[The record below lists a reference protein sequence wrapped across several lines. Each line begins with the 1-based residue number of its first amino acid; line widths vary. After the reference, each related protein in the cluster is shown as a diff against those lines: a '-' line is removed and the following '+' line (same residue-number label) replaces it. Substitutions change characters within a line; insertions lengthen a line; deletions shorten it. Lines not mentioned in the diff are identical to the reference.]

1 MKRTEYVNIDVIFI
15 GRNKVTQW
23 GKYEF
28 IALLILTSRLAF
40 KVEKNILWVCFFPR
54 VVETQADVV
63 EADAEVGEEV
73 VEGMVGAEVAVA
85 AAEETVAETEG
96 VDEHPTGSEET

>member
-23 GKYEF
+23 GKYEL
-28 IALLILTSRLAF
+28 ALLILTSRLAF

-54 VVETQADVV
+54 VAETQADVV

-85 AAEETVAETEG
+85 AAEETVAETED